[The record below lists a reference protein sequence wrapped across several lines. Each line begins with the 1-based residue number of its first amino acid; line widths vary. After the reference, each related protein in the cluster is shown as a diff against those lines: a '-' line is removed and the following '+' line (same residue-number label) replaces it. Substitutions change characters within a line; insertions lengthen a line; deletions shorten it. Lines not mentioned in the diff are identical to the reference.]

1 MKLFC
6 TLWIGETRKHFFR
19 RGKNLSCPLH
29 SKCIKK
35 SEMSTTNKF
44 IFSFLFLVSVYP
56 MNRTKNFMFW
66 LLWFYKVWDFSL
78 NTSCSKDILL
88 KVMIKQNC
96 LNAQYVRLVIGLR
109 NTWRNTLLMNMKKWH
124 LTAVTY
130 VKILLEMPHCLKGI
144 S

>member
-44 IFSFLFLVSVYP
+44 IFSFWFLVSVYP

-96 LNAQYVRLVIGLR
+96 LNAQYVTLVIGLSPIR
-109 NTWRNTLLMNMKKWH
+109 RKVALEWMSKCSALSFFFH
-124 LTAVTY
+124 
-130 VKILLEMPHCLKGI
+130 VKCLRDE
-144 S
+144 